1 MRVPSRAFSIICSHV
16 SVKDSLAAERVFFN
30 ENQRWGRPDEC
41 GIKHLTWVLHSL
53 LVKRI
58 FAKMREWRSRLNE
71 YIAKTQRKLD
81 QYVKVS
87 DESAVRS

>member
-1 MRVPSRAFSIICSHV
+1 
-16 SVKDSLAAERVFFN
+16 
-30 ENQRWGRPDEC
+30 
-41 GIKHLTWVLHSL
+41 LHSL